1 MEKKQPLK
9 WLDSYT
15 LKNEIRTFSNT
26 IFKNK
31 FNIHYRHKCK
41 TRYCK
46 TSRGKHRQV
55 LTSAAHKLK
64 LKNIGRTLFDINCSN
79 NILNPS
85 PKVNKI
91 KQRNKWY
98 LIKLKS
104 FSTAKKVVYKT
115 KSLLNGRKYLQIIW
129 LIRD

>member
-31 FNIHYRHKCK
+31 FNIHYRPK

-46 TSRGKHRQV
+46 TSRGKHRQNT
-55 LTSAAHKLK
+55 LGHKL
-64 LKNIGRTLFDINCSN
+64 
-79 NILNPS
+79 
-85 PKVNKI
+85 
-91 KQRNKWY
+91 Q
-98 LIKLKS
+98 
-104 FSTAKKVVYKT
+104 
-115 KSLLNGRKYLQIIW
+115 Q
-129 LIRD
+129 

>member
-1 MEKKQPLK
+1 M
-9 WLDSYT
+9 
-15 LKNEIRTFSNT
+15 
-26 IFKNK
+26 
-31 FNIHYRHKCK
+31 
-41 TRYCK
+41 
-46 TSRGKHRQV
+46 

-115 KSLLNGRKYLQIIW
+115 KSLLNGRKYLQII
-129 LIRD
+129 

>member
-15 LKNEIRTFSNT
+15 LQNEIRTFSNA
-26 IFKNK
+26 ILKNK
-31 FNIHYRHKCK
+31 FKIHYRHKCK

-55 LTSAAHKLK
+55 LTLAAHKLK
-64 LKNIGRTLFDINCSN
+64 LEKIGRTLFDINCSD

-91 KQRNKWY
+91 KSHMVP
-98 LIKLKS
+98 KLKS
-104 FSTAKKVVYKT
+104 FSTAKKAVYKT
-115 KSLLNGRKYLQIIW
+115 KSLLNGKKYLQMI
-129 LIRD
+129 